1 MKIAVTSA
9 GPTLEDKVFTSFGRC
24 PYHLF
29 VNTDDM
35 SFEAVKNPN
44 IDFKGC
50 AGHPTAKLIAKKGAN
65 MVLTGT
71 CGPHHIEQLRVLGV
85 GVITGVSNSLKVRQA
100 VEQFMEVSTAVGKI
114 ERAEASDKS

>member
-29 VNTDDM
+29 IETDDM

-44 IDFKGC
+44 IEFKGC
-50 AGHPTAKLIAKKGAN
+50 AGHPTAKLLVKLGAK

-71 CGPHHIEQLRVLGV
+71 CGPHHQEELRKLGV
-85 GVITGVSNSLKVRQA
+85 GVITGVSNNLEVRQA
-100 VEQFMEVSTAVGKI
+100 VEQFMQVSTAVGKV
-114 ERAEASDKS
+114 EAGGSSDTS